1 MVKLSSFRSTMKFES
16 LLNNFLT
23 SGIKTAAPEIIKK
36 IRVLNLLVLVF
47 VISSFFLGLF
57 YFYIGAVSLFY
68 ACMIAGFMGLST
80 IPLLRMT
87 HNTMLTG
94 NFSVF
99 ILWALLIII
108 RWNTG
113 GISANGLILLSW
125 VWNAV
130 LILLAV
136 FVAGY
141 LWGTIWAS
149 LVFVESGITIYLFQ
163 YGYFFN
169 NIIPKKII
177 PFYSL
182 GAYLLGLLM
191 ILLFAFLF
199 EKDRADAIKREQEK
213 TKMLSDSNKHLENI
227 IERLPIP
234 TYVLDNNHRV
244 VQWNRACRDMTG
256 ISYQDIV
263 GKRVCEGLSLDK
275 EGSMADKFLYNPDII
290 PEEFG
295 KSIISRSD
303 SGSTAVKA
311 FLPNLKGGIHSIINT
326 APLIDQEGNVK
337 GVIEAIQHL
346 SDPENMSETMFGFQ
360 NNSINDIGYPAFKI
374 DSHGKISGW
383 NEACEESLGYS
394 LSRMLGQSP
403 LLVVSKPFYPIFK
416 QAIAY
421 TFKKGR
427 AIKSI
432 ECAYQTKTGQIFY
445 ALSRIEPIHDTAGEL
460 RECRVISTNI
470 TNLKIKIKKME
481 RDTAK
486 NNAKL
491 SSLNNEYNLLKKN
504 IAGFLR
510 KKKN

>member
-1 MVKLSSFRSTMKFES
+1 
-16 LLNNFLT
+16 
-23 SGIKTAAPEIIKK
+23 
-36 IRVLNLLVLVF
+36 
-47 VISSFFLGLF
+47 
-57 YFYIGAVSLFY
+57 
-68 ACMIAGFMGLST
+68 
-80 IPLLRMT
+80 
-87 HNTMLTG
+87 
-94 NFSVF
+94 
-99 ILWALLIII
+99 
-108 RWNTG
+108 
-113 GISANGLILLSW
+113 
-125 VWNAV
+125 
-130 LILLAV
+130 
-136 FVAGY
+136 
-141 LWGTIWAS
+141 
-149 LVFVESGITIYLFQ
+149 
-163 YGYFFN
+163 
-169 NIIPKKII
+169 
-177 PFYSL
+177 
-182 GAYLLGLLM
+182 
-191 ILLFAFLF
+191 
-199 EKDRADAIKREQEK
+199 
-213 TKMLSDSNKHLENI
+213 MLSDSNKHLENI